1 MLKDSCNQPRPF
13 NPRREVPPILGKRRL
28 PAGRGASR
36 SLTTE
41 RSRSV
46 ASARRSG
53 CTRARRMRRARSSA
67 QSASA
72 CSNSRSS
79 ATASSPS
86 VCGAQDCLRSHRR
99 HTQDRRRQQSS
110 PARAHEESVPK
121 GAGTCAGFDR
131 AQPEQSRSERFRVA
145 SSQGLTSRQSPS
157 RSRDTCRALHR
168 HSPGP
173 PSPSNSRLE
182 SKPASGRRWCWYGTV
197 DARDAPVRYINM

>member
-1 MLKDSCNQPRPF
+1 MPKNSCNQPRPF
-13 NPRREVPPILGKRRL
+13 NPRREIPLILGKRRI

-86 VCGAQDCLRSHRR
+86 ICGAQDCLRSHRR

-121 GAGTCAGFDR
+121 GAWTCAGFECAR
-131 AQPEQSRSERFRVA
+131 PEPSRSERFA
-145 SSQGLTSRQSPS
+145 SSRGSRRANRQPAP
-157 RSRDTCRALHR
+157 DTCRALHH
-168 HSPGP
+168 HSPGRRA
-173 PSPSNSRLE
+173 SNSRLTTNQGAG
-182 SKPASGRRWCWYGTV
+182 SWLWHGTV
-197 DARDAPVRYINM
+197 DARDAPIRYMNM